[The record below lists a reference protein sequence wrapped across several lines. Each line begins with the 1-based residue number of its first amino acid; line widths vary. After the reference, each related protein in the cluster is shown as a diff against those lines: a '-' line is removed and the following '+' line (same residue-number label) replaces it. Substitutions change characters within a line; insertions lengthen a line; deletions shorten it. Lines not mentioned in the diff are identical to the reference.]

1 MSSKVSIVLLVKLSL
16 SLTIWQSGREDIVNE
31 ERKRESVQVCND
43 ARVGL
48 FDRERYF
55 LVEWVNSTQPYKT
68 GRSSFA
74 QRCLQSSPKRQAKVS
89 TRMESVWSGNMFK
102 IKPVPEDIADL
113 TNAIREK
120 WQSDQARFLR
130 RIDLTVYPAGTIV
143 DSLGNGRVE
152 QGEAYDPR
160 DTVPVGQAPLLVVAP
175 PAATQNEHEQAIL
188 HAIDRVSA
196 PDTRDLWFNLSLA
209 LIGLETKNAP
219 LNQGQL
225 ILQLYSLSLIANAT
239 KGVVVLETDCAT
251 KWRLAYFS
259 SWLPYNSTNVARNV
273 WQILHLFLNLALRRG
288 KVYKLALSSS
298 FRHWWRDL
306 SAQ

>member
-1 MSSKVSIVLLVKLSL
+1 
-16 SLTIWQSGREDIVNE
+16 
-31 ERKRESVQVCND
+31 
-43 ARVGL
+43 
-48 FDRERYF
+48 
-55 LVEWVNSTQPYKT
+55 
-68 GRSSFA
+68 
-74 QRCLQSSPKRQAKVS
+74 
-89 TRMESVWSGNMFK
+89 
-102 IKPVPEDIADL
+102 
-113 TNAIREK
+113 
-120 WQSDQARFLR
+120 LR

-259 SWLPYNSTNVARNV
+259 S
-273 WQILHLFLNLALRRG
+273 
-288 KVYKLALSSS
+288 
-298 FRHWWRDL
+298 
-306 SAQ
+306 